1 MIQSKP
7 FVIFRAML
15 IAPAAFFFLTAITPC
30 AGAERLMCA
39 ATDYTG
45 ATCDFQGDIAEGS
58 RVTFTCKM
66 PAGEPFDKACT
77 RLYSPIFGETFTGR
91 RGFNWQ
97 CDGGV
102 VVHDTVLK
110 DTKQMCTKLCGICQG
125 EWK

>member
-1 MIQSKP
+1 MKKSKP
-7 FVIFRAML
+7 LDVVRTMPVVFAAILFLAAVT
-15 IAPAAFFFLTAITPC
+15 PA

-39 ATDYTG
+39 ATDYAG
-45 ATCDFQGDIAEGS
+45 ATCDFRGDIAEGS

-110 DTKQMCTKLCGICQG
+110 DMKQMCTKLCGICQG